1 MDSDT
6 SLKSRIFDIIDD
18 TDHESKPDRL
28 FDFLII
34 ILVLVNVALIFLESY
49 KAVYEQFREI
59 ASFIEIITVL
69 VFTIEYI
76 LRIWTCT
83 HYKNYRHPV
92 KGRLRYAVTIYM
104 IIDLVAILPFYV
116 ALFLPFHPQVVQFCR
131 LCRIFRIFK
140 LLRYYSTVDVIFSVL
155 VKKKDYIFSIILIL
169 FTFLTCSTFVMYTV
183 ESEAQP
189 DKFEDFDNALWWAV
203 VTMTTV
209 GYGDVYPVT
218 VIGKMFTIVMLL
230 LGIGIIALPTGIIA
244 SGFLDEM
251 RFRSEHEGS
260 KRIPSVADELRKIH
274 DLKTDGVI
282 STEEF
287 LELKERILKQ
297 HEMECCPPPD
307 TRE

>member
-1 MDSDT
+1 MDSES
-6 SLKSRIFDIIDD
+6 SLKWKIFNIIDD
-18 TDHESKPDRL
+18 TDHESKPDRF

-34 ILVLVNVALIFLESY
+34 TLVLVNVALIFLESY
-49 KAVYEQFREI
+49 KSIYEQFREI
-59 ASFIEIITVL
+59 ATFIEIITVL

-83 HYKNYRHPV
+83 CYKDYRDPV
-92 KGRLRYAVTIYM
+92 KGRLKYACTIYM
-104 IIDLVAILPFYV
+104 IIDLIAILPFYV
-116 ALFLPFHPQVVQFCR
+116 ALLFPFHPRVVQFCR

-140 LLRYYSTVDVIFSVL
+140 LLRYYSTVEVIFSVL

-169 FTFLTCSTFVMYTV
+169 FTFLISSTFVMYTV
-183 ESEAQP
+183 ESVAQP
-189 DKFEDFDNALWWAV
+189 EKFEDFDNALWWAV

-218 VIGKMFTIVMLL
+218 HIGKMFTIVMML

-251 RFRSEHEGS
+251 RIRSEHEES

-274 DLKTDGVI
+274 ELKTDGVI
-282 STEEF
+282 SEEEF
-287 LELKERILKQ
+287 LELKKRILQQ
-297 HEMECCPPPD
+297 HEKELNGQ
-307 TRE
+307 